1 MQTLKKAWT
10 YLVIVLVALVASV
23 NYELFIF
30 PNQFAP
36 SGVNGIC
43 TMIQYVSG
51 ISVGYLS
58 LLINVPLAIWCYCEV
73 SKPIALRSMLYVVTF
88 SLGLL
93 LLAIAVLGG
102 GAVFIGVLGWKEWK
116 KGKAE
121 EAEAQAAR
129 RAEAQEEEAPENAEA
144 DALPEPED
152 GDAP

>member
-1 MQTLKKAWT
+1 MSPKKNEPTRRNPNSVLTIRAMGVLFVL
-10 YLVIVLVALVASV
+10 YMLAQIVQGYIAGG
-23 NYELFIF
+23 ED
-30 PNQFAP
+30 AP
-36 SGVNGIC
+36 
-43 TMIQYVSG
+43 
-51 ISVGYLS
+51 
-58 LLINVPLAIWCYCEV
+58 
-73 SKPIALRSMLYVVTF
+73 

-129 RAEAQEEEAPENAEA
+129 RAEAQEEEAPEEAEA

>member
-1 MQTLKKAWT
+1 MSQKKSEPSRRNPNNVLTIRIMGVLFVLYMLAQ
-10 YLVIVLVALVASV
+10 IVQGYIAGG
-23 NYELFIF
+23 ED
-30 PNQFAP
+30 AP
-36 SGVNGIC
+36 
-43 TMIQYVSG
+43 
-51 ISVGYLS
+51 
-58 LLINVPLAIWCYCEV
+58 
-73 SKPIALRSMLYVVTF
+73 

-121 EAEAQAAR
+121 EAAAREVR
-129 RAEAQEEEAPENAEA
+129 RAEAQEAEATEESEA

>member
-1 MQTLKKAWT
+1 MSQKKSEPSRRNPNNVLTIRIMGVLFVLYMLAQ
-10 YLVIVLVALVASV
+10 IVQGYIAGG
-23 NYELFIF
+23 ED
-30 PNQFAP
+30 AP
-36 SGVNGIC
+36 
-43 TMIQYVSG
+43 
-51 ISVGYLS
+51 
-58 LLINVPLAIWCYCEV
+58 
-73 SKPIALRSMLYVVTF
+73 

-121 EAEAQAAR
+121 EAAAREVR
-129 RAEAQEEEAPENAEA
+129 RAEAQEAEAAEESEA

>member
-1 MQTLKKAWT
+1 MSQKKSEPSRRNPNNVLTIRIMGVLFVLYMLAQ
-10 YLVIVLVALVASV
+10 IVQGYIAGG
-23 NYELFIF
+23 ED
-30 PNQFAP
+30 AP
-36 SGVNGIC
+36 
-43 TMIQYVSG
+43 
-51 ISVGYLS
+51 
-58 LLINVPLAIWCYCEV
+58 
-73 SKPIALRSMLYVVTF
+73 

-121 EAEAQAAR
+121 EAAAREVR
-129 RAEAQEEEAPENAEA
+129 RAEAQEAEAPEESEA